1 MNDKKPCD
9 PDVINIK
16 VTVKKTSDGSYE
28 ATYDPKI
35 IQVNDSDTVLNFKL
49 VNPTPDYVV
58 VKSVSIS
65 PEDQD
70 QLSTPSVSKNG
81 KQVTLSDVNTSSG
94 TFNLSFSFGNKHER
108 LVMAMEKT
116 ASFTTVYPEV
126 ENNPP

>member
-9 PDVINIK
+9 PVINVK
-16 VTVKKTSDGSYE
+16 VTVRKTSDGSYE

-35 IQVNDSDTVLNFKL
+35 IQVNDSDAILNFKL

-58 VKSVSIS
+58 IKSVSIN

-70 QLSTPSVSKNG
+70 QLSAPSISKNG
-81 KQVTLSDVNTSSG
+81 KQVTLSDVNSSNG
-94 TFNLSFSFGNKHER
+94 TFNLSFKYGNKHER
-108 LVMAMEKT
+108 LVMSMATT
-116 ASFTTVYPEV
+116 AALTTVYPEI